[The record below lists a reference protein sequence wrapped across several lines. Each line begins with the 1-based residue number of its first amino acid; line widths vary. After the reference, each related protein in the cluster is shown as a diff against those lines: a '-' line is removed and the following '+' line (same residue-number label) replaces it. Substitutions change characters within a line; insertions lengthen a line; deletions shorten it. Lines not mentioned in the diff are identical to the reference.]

1 MRQALLT
8 LKYAK
13 IVLVSLSAIF
23 FAGPAGLVD

>member
-1 MRQALLT
+1 MKQAFLT

-23 FAGPAGLVD
+23 FAGPAALVQ